1 MSVDKELFVNRE
13 LSWLEFNQRVLDEA
27 ADASV
32 PLMER
37 LKFLAIT
44 ASNLDEFF
52 MVRIGSLQT
61 AIRNNRPAVDAC
73 GLTAKQQLNAVV
85 ERVHRMVAR
94 MYDIYLSE
102 LEPALKELGMRRRS
116 VTSLTPQQS
125 DYLSQL
131 FDEQMAAIL
140 TPIAVHDPDEFPLLS
155 GRTINVAV
163 QLAPADGE
171 EGFRFA
177 VVPFGQSDLRF
188 ISLPG
193 EGDHE
198 YVLGED
204 VVELLGQRFFSG
216 EEVVSCAPFRVT
228 RNADL
233 SVREDDG
240 TDLLSEMEDVLEE
253 RKDSFCVRLEVSHSV
268 TTPTLSFLKQLLKV
282 REEDIHVVPGP
293 AGLKDMMEVASASV
307 DSRYSYPAWEATSTG
322 GFEPGVS
329 VFETIRNGDQL
340 LYHPY
345 DSFEPVVRL
354 IEEAAVDPDVLAI
367 KQTLYRTSRRSPI
380 VNALMLAAEN
390 GKNVTVMVELKAR
403 FDEARNIAWA
413 RQLEL
418 AGVQVIYG
426 VRGLKTHAKACVVVR
441 RETNGFRRYCH
452 FGTGN
457 YNESTAGLY
466 TDVSYMTANA
476 DLGHDIIAWF
486 NATTGYSQ
494 LQQFRQL
501 HTAPVSLRDRLL
513 ALIEFETQQARS
525 GLDAGIS
532 AKVNSLVDPDV
543 IEALY
548 TASRAGVKIRL
559 NVRGICCL
567 RPGVSGLSE
576 NISVTSVIDRF
587 LEHARLFHFT
597 HGGDNQ
603 VLLSSA
609 DLMPRNLDRRV
620 ELLVPILDDDCR
632 RQVIRILELC
642 HSDTAKGRR
651 ILEDGT
657 FAAPKDPESGIR
669 SQLEFQARATA
680 RHKAQEDA
688 RRTTFTPLGPQ

>member
-1 MSVDKELFVNRE
+1 MTSEKELFVNRE

-27 ADASV
+27 ANASV

-61 AIRNNRPAVDAC
+61 AIRNNRAAVDAC
-73 GLTAKQQLNAVV
+73 GMTAKQQLAAVV
-85 ERVHRMVAR
+85 DRVHRMVAR
-94 MYDIYLSE
+94 MYEIYLAD
-102 LEPALKELGMRRRS
+102 LEPALRKLGIRRRN
-116 VTSLTPQQS
+116 VTSLTPQQA

-163 QLAPADGE
+163 QLAPAEGE
-171 EGFRFA
+171 EDFRFA

-193 EGDHE
+193 EGEHE
-198 YVLGED
+198 YVMGED
-204 VVELLGQRFFSG
+204 VIELLGQRFFG
-216 EEVVSCAPFRVT
+216 DETVISCAPFRVT

-233 SVREDDG
+233 SVKEGDG

-253 RKDSFCVRLEVSHSV
+253 RKDSFCVRLEVSDSV
-268 TTPTLSFLKQLLKV
+268 TSPTLSFLEQLLKV
-282 REEDIHVVPGP
+282 SKEDVHVVPGP
-293 AGLKDMMEVASASV
+293 AGLKDMMEVASISV
-307 DSRYSYPAWEATSTG
+307 GAEYVYPSWEASFTG
-322 GFEPGVS
+322 GFEAGVS

-345 DSFEPVVRL
+345 DSFGPVVRL

-403 FDEARNIAWA
+403 FDEARNIEWA
-413 RQLEL
+413 RRMEL

-466 TDVSYMTANA
+466 TDVSYMTANE

-501 HTAPVSLRDRLL
+501 YTAPVSLRDRLL

-543 IEALY
+543 IKALY
-548 TASRAGVKIRL
+548 RASEAGVQIRL

-567 RPGVSGLSE
+567 RPGVPDLSE
-576 NISVTSVIDRF
+576 NITVTSVIDRF

-597 HGGDNQ
+597 HGGDDQ

-620 ELLVPILDDDCR
+620 ELLVPVLDDDCR
-632 RQVIRILELC
+632 RRVIDILELC
-642 HSDTAKGRR
+642 HRDTARGRR
-651 ILEDGT
+651 VLSDGT
-657 FAAPKDPESGIR
+657 FAPPKSPEDGVR
-669 SQLEFQARATA
+669 SQVTFQERATA
-680 RHKAQEDA
+680 QHKAREDA
-688 RRTTFTPLGPQ
+688 SRTTFTPLGPQ

>member
-1 MSVDKELFVNRE
+1 MTSEKELFVNRE

-27 ADASV
+27 ANASV

-61 AIRNNRPAVDAC
+61 AIRNNRAAVDAC
-73 GLTAKQQLNAVV
+73 GMTAKQQLAAVV
-85 ERVHRMVAR
+85 DRVHRMVAR
-94 MYDIYLSE
+94 MYEIYLAD
-102 LEPALKELGMRRRS
+102 LEPALRKLGIRRRN
-116 VTSLTPQQS
+116 VTSLTPQQA

-163 QLAPADGE
+163 QLAPAEGE
-171 EGFRFA
+171 EDFRFA

-193 EGDHE
+193 EGEHE
-198 YVLGED
+198 YVMGED
-204 VVELLGQRFFSG
+204 VIELLGQRFFG
-216 EEVVSCAPFRVT
+216 DETVISCAPFRVT

-233 SVREDDG
+233 SVKEGDG

-253 RKDSFCVRLEVSHSV
+253 RKDSFCVRLEVSDSV
-268 TTPTLSFLKQLLKV
+268 TSPTLSFLEQLLKV
-282 REEDIHVVPGP
+282 SKEDVHVVPGP
-293 AGLKDMMEVASASV
+293 AGLKDMMEVASISV
-307 DSRYSYPAWEATSTG
+307 GAEYVYPSWEASFTG
-322 GFEPGVS
+322 GFEAGVS

-345 DSFEPVVRL
+345 DSFGPVVRL

-403 FDEARNIAWA
+403 FDEARNIEWA
-413 RQLEL
+413 RRMEL

-466 TDVSYMTANA
+466 TDVSYMTANE

-501 HTAPVSLRDRLL
+501 YTAPVSLRDRLL

-543 IEALY
+543 IKALY
-548 TASRAGVKIRL
+548 RASEAGVQIRL

-567 RPGVSGLSE
+567 RPGVPDLSE
-576 NISVTSVIDRF
+576 NITVTSVIDRF

-597 HGGDNQ
+597 HGGDDQ

-620 ELLVPILDDDCR
+620 ELLVPVLDDDCR
-632 RQVIRILELC
+632 RRVIDILELC
-642 HSDTAKGRR
+642 HRDTARGRR
-651 ILEDGT
+651 VLSDGT
-657 FAAPKDPESGIR
+657 FAPPKSPEDGVR
-669 SQLEFQARATA
+669 SQVTFQERATA
-680 RHKAQEDA
+680 QHKAREDA
-688 RRTTFTPLGPQ
+688 SRTTFTPLAPQ